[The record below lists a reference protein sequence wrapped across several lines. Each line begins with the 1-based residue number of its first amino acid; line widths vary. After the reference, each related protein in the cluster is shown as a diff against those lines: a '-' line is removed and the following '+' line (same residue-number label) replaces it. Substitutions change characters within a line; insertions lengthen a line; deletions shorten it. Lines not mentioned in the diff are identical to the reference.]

1 MKNIKYLQKFN
12 STFRRIPLLD
22 RWIISKL
29 IPILF
34 FAISAFTIVSL
45 SVGVMFDLIRKIV
58 EFGLPIVVALKIFF
72 LSLPGFLVL
81 AFPMSVLLTCLLT
94 YGNLSSNSEI
104 LALKSLG
111 INNFRIILPSLSLAL
126 FMTLLTFIFND
137 NLVPISNRVAAD
149 IMQNSIGKSI
159 KTEKGKYNISFSKY
173 GSILDANTNKPIDSA
188 THLTHIFYARRFL
201 NNVMYEV
208 TVVDLSKKG
217 TKILIAADNGKF
229 VDQLN
234 SWEFSNGEMIITN
247 DEGAVSTISFDT
259 YKYPFDNGPSKLAA
273 IPSDAKNM
281 TISEARKAEEMYAMA
296 GNIKESRKMKVRIY
310 EKITLPFSCVV
321 FSLIG
326 STLGIKQN
334 IRSSKSQGF
343 GLSIMI
349 IFLYYLTCFVFSSM
363 GIVGLI
369 TPFLSAWIP
378 VFIFLGF
385 GTLLVR
391 RSNKI

>member
-1 MKNIKYLQKFN
+1 MKNIKYLQKFH
-12 STFRRIPLLD
+12 SIFRRIPLPD

-58 EFGLPIVVALKIFF
+58 EFGLPIIVALKIFF

-81 AFPMSVLLTCLLT
+81 AFPMSVLLSCLLT

-149 IMQNSIGKSI
+149 IMQNNIGKSI

-201 NNVMYEV
+201 NDVMYEV

-247 DEGAVSTISFDT
+247 DEGSVSTISFDT
-259 YKYPFDNGPSKLAA
+259 YNYPLDNGPSKLAA
-273 IPSDAKNM
+273 IPNDAKNM

-310 EKITLPFSCVV
+310 EKITLPISCIV

-349 IFLYYLTCFVFSSM
+349 IFLYYLTCFLFSSM

-378 VFIFLGF
+378 VFIFLVF
-385 GTLLVR
+385 GSLLVR
-391 RSNKI
+391 RSSKI

>member
-149 IMQNSIGKSI
+149 IMQNSMGKSI
-159 KTEKGKYNISFSKY
+159 RTEKGKYNISFSKY
-173 GSILDANTNKPIDSA
+173 GSIIDTNTNKPIDDAS
-188 THLTHIFYARRFL
+188 HLTHIFYARRFL
-201 NNVMYEV
+201 DNVMYEV

-229 VDQLN
+229 IDQLN
-234 SWEFSNGEMIITN
+234 NWEFSNGEMIITN
-247 DEGAVSTISFDT
+247 DEGSVSTISFDT
-259 YKYPFDNGPSKLAA
+259 YKYPLDNGPSKLAA
-273 IPSDAKNM
+273 IPNDANNM
-281 TISEARKAEEMYAMA
+281 TISEAKKAEEMYAMA

-310 EKITLPFSCVV
+310 EKMTLPFSCIV

-343 GLSIMI
+343 GLSII
-349 IFLYYLTCFVFSSM
+349 LIFLYYLTCFVFSSM
-363 GIVGLI
+363 GVIGLI

-378 VFIFLGF
+378 VLIFLSF
-385 GTLLVR
+385 GTYLLW
-391 RSNKI
+391 RSNNI

>member
-1 MKNIKYLQKFN
+1 LN
-12 STFRRIPLLD
+12 TFRAVFRQIPLLD

-111 INNFRIILPSLSLAL
+111 INNYRIILPSLSLAL
-126 FMTLLTFIFND
+126 FMTILTFIFND

-149 IMQNSIGKSI
+149 IMQNNIGKSI

-173 GSILDANTNKPIDSA
+173 GSIIDTNTNKPIDNSS
-188 THLTHIFYARRFL
+188 HLTHIFYARRFL
-201 NNVMYEV
+201 DNVMYEV

-229 VDQLN
+229 IDQLN
-234 SWEFSNGEMIITN
+234 NWEFSNGEMIITN
-247 DEGAVSTISFDT
+247 DEGSVSTISFDT
-259 YKYPFDNGPSKLAA
+259 YKYPLDNGPSKLAA
-273 IPSDAKNM
+273 IPNDAKNM
-281 TISEARKAEEMYAMA
+281 TISEARKAQAMYEMA

-310 EKITLPFSCVV
+310 EKTTLPVSCIV
-321 FSLIG
+321 FALIG

-343 GLSIMI
+343 GLSIVL
-349 IFLYYLTCFVFSSM
+349 IFLYYLTCFLFSSM
-363 GIVGLI
+363 GIIGLI
-369 TPFLSAWIP
+369 IPFLAAWIP
-378 VFIFLGF
+378 VFMFLGF
-385 GTLLVR
+385 GTFLLW
-391 RSNKI
+391 RSNRI

>member
-1 MKNIKYLQKFN
+1 MKNIKYLQKFH
-12 STFRRIPLLD
+12 SIFRRIPLLD

-126 FMTLLTFIFND
+126 FMTILTFIFND

-149 IMQNSIGKSI
+149 IMQDSLGKSI

-173 GSILDANTNKPIDSA
+173 GSIMDTNTNKPIDNAS
-188 THLTHIFYARRFL
+188 HLTHIFYARRFL
-201 NNVMYEV
+201 DNVMYEV

-217 TKILIAADNGKF
+217 TKILIAADNGQF

-234 SWEFSNGEMIITN
+234 IWEFSNGEMFITN
-247 DEGAVSTISFDT
+247 DEGSVSTISFNT
-259 YKYPFDNGPSKLAA
+259 YKYPFDSGPSKLAA

-281 TISEARKAEEMYAMA
+281 TISEARKAEEMYAMS

-310 EKITLPFSCVV
+310 EKITLPISCIV

-334 IRSSKSQGF
+334 IRSSRSQGF
-343 GLSIMI
+343 GLSII
-349 IFLYYLTCFVFSSM
+349 LIFFYYLTCFVFSSM
-363 GIVGLI
+363 GVIGLI

>member
-1 MKNIKYLQKFN
+1 LKNIKYLQKFN
-12 STFRRIPLLD
+12 STFKRIPLLD

-126 FMTLLTFIFND
+126 FMTILTFIFND

-173 GSILDANTNKPIDSA
+173 GSIIDPNTNKPIDNAS
-188 THLTHIFYARRFL
+188 HLTHIFYARRFL
-201 NNVMYEV
+201 DNVMYEV

-229 VDQLN
+229 IDQLN
-234 SWEFSNGEMIITN
+234 NWEFSNGEMIITN
-247 DEGAVSTISFDT
+247 DEGSLSTIKFDT
-259 YKYPFDNGPSKLAA
+259 YKYPLDNGPSKLAA
-273 IPSDAKNM
+273 IPNDAKNM
-281 TISEARKAEEMYAMA
+281 TIAEARKAEKMYAMA

-310 EKITLPFSCVV
+310 EKITLPISCIV

-343 GLSIMI
+343 GLSII
-349 IFLYYLTCFVFSSM
+349 LIFLYYLTCFVFSSM
-363 GIVGLI
+363 GIIGLI

-385 GTLLVR
+385 GTYLLS
-391 RSNKI
+391 RSNNI

>member
-1 MKNIKYLQKFN
+1 MKNIKYLQKFH
-12 STFRRIPLLD
+12 SIFRRIPLLD

-58 EFGLPIVVALKIFF
+58 EFGLPIFVALKIFF

-81 AFPMSVLLTCLLT
+81 AFPMSVLLSCLLT

-149 IMQNSIGKSI
+149 IMENNIGKSI

-247 DEGAVSTISFDT
+247 DEGSVSTISFDT
-259 YKYPFDNGPSKLAA
+259 YKYPLDNGPSKLAA

-310 EKITLPFSCVV
+310 EKITLPFSCIV

-343 GLSIMI
+343 GLSIII

>member
-1 MKNIKYLQKFN
+1 MKNIKYLQKFH
-12 STFRRIPLLD
+12 SIFRRIPLLD

-58 EFGLPIVVALKIFF
+58 EFGLPIIVALKIFF

-81 AFPMSVLLTCLLT
+81 AFPMSVLLSCLLT

-149 IMQNSIGKSI
+149 IMQNNIGKSI

-247 DEGAVSTISFDT
+247 DEGSVSTISFDT
-259 YKYPFDNGPSKLAA
+259 YKYPLDNGPSKLAA

-310 EKITLPFSCVV
+310 EKITLPFSCIV

-343 GLSIMI
+343 GLSII
-349 IFLYYLTCFVFSSM
+349 LIFLYYLTCFVFSSM
-363 GIVGLI
+363 GIIGLI
-369 TPFLSAWIP
+369 APFLSAWIP

-385 GTLLVR
+385 GTYLLR
-391 RSNKI
+391 ISNKI

>member
-1 MKNIKYLQKFN
+1 MKNIKYLQKFH
-12 STFRRIPLLD
+12 SIFRQIPLLD

-58 EFGLPIVVALKIFF
+58 EFGLPIIVALKIFF

-81 AFPMSVLLTCLLT
+81 AFPMSVLLSCLLT

-149 IMQNSIGKSI
+149 IMENNIGKSI

-229 VDQLN
+229 IDQLN
-234 SWEFSNGEMIITN
+234 NWEFSNGEMIITN
-247 DEGAVSTISFDT
+247 DEGSVSTISFDT
-259 YKYPFDNGPSKLAA
+259 YKYPLDNGPSKLAA

-310 EKITLPFSCVV
+310 EKITLPFSCIV

-343 GLSIMI
+343 GLSIII

>member
-126 FMTLLTFIFND
+126 FMTILTFIFND

-173 GSILDANTNKPIDSA
+173 GSIIDANTNKPIDNSS
-188 THLTHIFYARRFL
+188 HLTHIFYARRFL
-201 NNVMYEV
+201 NDVMYEV

-229 VDQLN
+229 IDQLN
-234 SWEFSNGEMIITN
+234 NWEFSNGEMIITN
-247 DEGAVSTISFDT
+247 EEGSVSTISFDT
-259 YKYPFDNGPSKLAA
+259 YKYPLDNGPSKLAA
-273 IPSDAKNM
+273 IPNDAKNM

-310 EKITLPFSCVV
+310 EKFTLPVSCIV

-343 GLSIMI
+343 GLSII
-349 IFLYYLTCFVFSSM
+349 LIFLYYLTCFVFSSM
-363 GIVGLI
+363 GIIGLI

-385 GTLLVR
+385 GTYLLR